1 MIYGHQREAFSWRLV
16 NGMNWEVK
24 EKRQGHDQK
33 EGTAREGGRETSGD
47 FFFCLLPFSN
57 SHI

>member
-1 MIYGHQREAFSWRLV
+1 MIYGRQREAFSWRLV

-33 EGTAREGGRETSGD
+33 GETAREGGRRVAI
-47 FFFCLLPFSN
+47 LPSAFSN